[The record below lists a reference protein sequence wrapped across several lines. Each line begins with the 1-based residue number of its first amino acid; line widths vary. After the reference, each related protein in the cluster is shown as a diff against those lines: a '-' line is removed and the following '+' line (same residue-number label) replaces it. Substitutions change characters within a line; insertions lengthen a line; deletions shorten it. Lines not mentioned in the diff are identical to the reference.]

1 MVLTPYDWVY
11 GIAQLAT
18 VVLSILAGFIAL
30 TMFQQAAQKKYLAAW
45 KPLLFALILF
55 AIEEIL
61 GIMRTFGIWSN
72 PWLTHVVPSFILVFL
87 IIALVKQINITRG
100 CEE

>member
-1 MVLTPYDWVY
+1 MALTPYDWVY
-11 GIAQLAT
+11 GITQLAT

-30 TMFQQAAQKKYLAAW
+30 TMFQQTAQKKYLAAW

-61 GIMRTFGIWSN
+61 GIMRTFGVWST

-87 IIALVKQINITRG
+87 IAALIKQISITRG
-100 CEE
+100 YE